1 MSICIITESSS
12 DMDQK
17 RAQKIG
23 VNVLPIQ
30 LHIGDED
37 YSDGVNLTKDRFY
50 ELLIEGDAL
59 PKTSQITP
67 FEYEKAIQQAREK
80 GDDVLVITI
89 ATELSGCYRNALF
102 ASEEYKEHVRV
113 IDSRSACLGQYVLV
127 ERASQLAKSGKS
139 LHEIADI
146 LEEEKKNVR
155 IIALVN
161 TLEYLKK
168 GGRISAVAY
177 AAGSL
182 FGIKP
187 VIAVEEGKIEVL
199 GKARGSKSGNNM
211 LMQQVEK
218 YGGIDFEKPFALGYS
233 GLTSEKLDKYIKDSA
248 KLYEGKTDN
257 LPIIQIGPTIGTYVG
272 EGAVGFAWFSNEQK

>member
-17 RAQKIG
+17 RAQEIG